1 MKFIPFYLIF
11 TLLIFVQACGNKQVE
26 ENKTQRE
33 QVIAVH
39 DEVMPKMGQLKTLEK
54 AALQKAE
61 ELQNSETPD
70 QAKIDE
76 LKNLASQLNLAYE
89 GMFVWM
95 RQYNTEDGE
104 KTPEEVKVYLDEQLV
119 LVSKVN
125 EDIKAALAKA
135 EVLLK
140 D

>member
-1 MKFIPFYLIF
+1 MRIAPFYLVF
-11 TLLIFVQACGNKQVE
+11 TLFIFIQACGNKQVE

-39 DEVMPKMGQLKTLEK
+39 DEVMPKMGQLKSMEK

-61 ELQNSETPD
+61 ELQNSDTPD
-70 QAKIDE
+70 QKKIDA
-76 LKNLASQLNLAYE
+76 LKNLAAQLNQAYE

-104 KTPEEVKVYLDEQLV
+104 KTPEEVKAYLEEQLV

-125 EDIKAALAKA
+125 EDIKAALAEA
-135 EVLLK
+135 ELLLK
-140 D
+140 E